1 MSDWSCL
8 QDSKHKRDPAVVPE
22 AGAHSSW
29 AHGAVGEGFLSKPVV
44 CINLKNCT
52 FSYFSFHSGIINQR
66 KNLFVSIT
74 NCAGEI

>member
-1 MSDWSCL
+1 MSDWSYRTASIIRIQQL
-8 QDSKHKRDPAVVPE
+8 SLKQELPL
-22 AGAHSSW
+22 AGLME
-29 AHGAVGEGFLSKPVV
+29 AVGEGFLSKPVV